1 MTLGNITYQ
10 NFAACQLELKTY
22 DILKIDDILGG
33 NLTSKSTWGFDL
45 ENETITTSNELNTEL
60 VKDFKKIK
68 TKLLVTGTPTIS
80 VNYFGAIKE
89 NNVYFDT
96 GFDGLFYINKD
107 VFEKLLG
114 KGLVTKKAEGNGLI
128 ATTAFGTEE
137 GTTYAIGLEMNLG
150 KNVLQPF
157 ISDVSLGDSES
168 NMGSEWLAYYHTII
182 SGNKL
187 YFKKNK
193 VDLEQKFVSKG
204 IKGFIDEKGLYMSFI
219 WNNSEAQQKGI
230 KVGYRILS
238 LNNQTVNPEN
248 KQQQEN
254 LIEEFVNSEQSVSL
268 EINKK
273 GNVIQLNN
281 EIILDISSL

>member
-1 MTLGNITYQ
+1 M
-10 NFAACQLELKTY
+10 
-22 DILKIDDILGG
+22 
-33 NLTSKSTWGFDL
+33 
-45 ENETITTSNELNTEL
+45 
-60 VKDFKKIK
+60 
-68 TKLLVTGTPTIS
+68 
-80 VNYFGAIKE
+80 
-89 NNVYFDT
+89 
-96 GFDGLFYINKD
+96 
-107 VFEKLLG
+107 
-114 KGLVTKKAEGNGLI
+114 VTKKAEGNGLI

-157 ISDVSLGDSES
+157 ISEVLFLKS

-204 IKGFIDEKGLYMSFI
+204 IKVNIDEKGLYVSFI

-230 KVGYRILS
+230 KVGDRILS

-281 EIILDISSL
+281 EIILDISNL